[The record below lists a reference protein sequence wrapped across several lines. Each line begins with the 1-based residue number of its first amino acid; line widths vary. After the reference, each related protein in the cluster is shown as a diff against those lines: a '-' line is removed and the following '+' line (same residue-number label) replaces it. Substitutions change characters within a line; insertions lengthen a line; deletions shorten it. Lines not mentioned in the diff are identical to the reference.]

1 MDRLNEMLMAMIT
14 LVIQAQNQAIRYA
27 EATMQKVTQL
37 FYIYNCLKQ
46 LNKRPKR
53 KMWVR
58 SIFSEQRRLLQ
69 GASNNLIVEMQLS
82 DKEKY
87 FNYLRMSP
95 TMFNELLTIVGP
107 RIEKQKVVRNPISAK
122 TRLHVTV
129 RWLASSDSMTSLSY
143 AYRIAQC
150 TLSHIIPET
159 CEQIWLALKDRV
171 LINATENNWRKVA
184 EDFERIC
191 QHVVIQAP
199 PRSGSSYYNYKGS
212 HSINLLAICDAL
224 KRFLVD
230 IGAQG
235 RQSDGGDEAFP
246 ISTYM
251 MRPYP
256 RSGKLNTRKKIF
268 NYRLSRGRRTI
279 ECAFGILVARW
290 RLFRRPIIASTFTC
304 MKAIQATVVMHNF
317 IIDQE
322 VNLPAREK
330 MYSIMRYEERNL
342 LHTSTGLIDINNSN
356 ISQN

>member
-1 MDRLNEMLMAMIT
+1 M
-14 LVIQAQNQAIRYA
+14 
-27 EATMQKVTQL
+27 QL
-37 FYIYNCLKQ
+37 F
-46 LNKRPKR
+46 
-53 KMWVR
+53 
-58 SIFSEQRRLLQ
+58 
-69 GASNNLIVEMQLS
+69 

-107 RIEKQKVVRNPISAK
+107 RIEKQKVVRNPISAE
-122 TRLHVTV
+122 TRLHVTL
-129 RWLASSDSMTSLSY
+129 RWLASGDSMTSLSY

-171 LINATENNWRKVA
+171 LINATQNNWRKVA

-191 QHVVIQAP
+191 QFPHCIGAIDGKHVIIQAP

-224 KRFLVD
+224 NRFLVVN

-268 NYRLSRGRRTI
+268 NYRLSCGRRTI
-279 ECAFGILVARW
+279 ECTFGILVARW
-290 RLFRRPIIASTFTC
+290 RLFRRPIIASTSTC
-304 MKAIQATVVMHNF
+304 VKATQATVILHNF
-317 IIDQE
+317 IIDRE
-322 VNLPAREK
+322 VNLSAREK
-330 MYSIMRYEERNL
+330 MYSIMRDEDRNL
-342 LHTSTGLIDINNSN
+342 LHTSTGLIDINDSN
-356 ISQN
+356 VSQSREASKIRDNFAHYFECIDPLPWQFNKVLNNDF